1 MHCSG
6 QALPSWIASRVPP
19 ETLVFNCAFQVFF
32 IRAFPPFPG
41 ILQPSS
47 SCKAEPRLPP
57 PPDCAPA
64 PRRGSCI
71 AVVVQHALG
80 CLTRECRAPHLLLIL
95 LPLTFNSACGGRQA
109 GKQIATIPKPALELT
124 FVVVLGLK
132 SSFDCKL
139 ICCALSLQCPK
150 ENGIPGS
157 NSAHASG
164 LDLGSPF
171 LPSSSRA
178 SLEFSVEQNS

>member
-71 AVVVQHALG
+71 AVVVQHAIRLFDQRVPG
-80 CLTRECRAPHLLLIL
+80 TPSAPNSTSSHLQLCLWWKAGRKADSNHPKTSPGVNI
-95 LPLTFNSACGGRQA
+95 CGGARA
-109 GKQIATIPKPALELT
+109 KKQL
-124 FVVVLGLK
+124 
-132 SSFDCKL
+132 
-139 ICCALSLQCPK
+139 
-150 ENGIPGS
+150 
-157 NSAHASG
+157 
-164 LDLGSPF
+164 
-171 LPSSSRA
+171 
-178 SLEFSVEQNS
+178 